1 MMLDMARFVSDLRG
15 AGGTTELVCTGDNVG
30 GIADDG
36 PSDSA
41 FVAPFPFA
49 PASLSVF
56 PLLPRLPPESA
67 AL

>member
-1 MMLDMARFVSDLRG
+1 MMLDMARLVSDLRG
-15 AGGTTELVCTGDNVG
+15 AGGTTELLCTGDNVG

-36 PSDSA
+36 PSDTA
-41 FVAPFPFA
+41 FVAFPFA

-56 PLLPRLPPESA
+56 PFLARLPPESA